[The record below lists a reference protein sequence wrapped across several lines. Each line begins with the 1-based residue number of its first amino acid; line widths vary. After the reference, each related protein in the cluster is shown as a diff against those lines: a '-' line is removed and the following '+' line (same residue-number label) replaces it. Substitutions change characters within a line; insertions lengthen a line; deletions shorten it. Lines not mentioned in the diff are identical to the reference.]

1 MTSST
6 HARPPFRHR
15 RLRQEDGT
23 SLVLRTDGTIT
34 ALNAQGTVDQVWA
47 EDEPGWAAQAIRFG
61 IQPRTSTTKPGR
73 PDPVIRPADR

>member
-15 RLRQEDGT
+15 RLRHEDGT

-34 ALNAQGTVDQVWA
+34 ALTAQGTADQVWA
-47 EDEPGWAAQAIRFG
+47 EDEPGWADQAIRFG
-61 IQPRTSTTKPGR
+61 IRPRVSTAKPGR
-73 PDPVIRPADR
+73 PDPVSRPADR

>member
-15 RLRQEDGT
+15 TLRHDDGST
-23 SLVLRTDGTIT
+23 LVMRTDGTIT
-34 ALNAQGTVDQVWA
+34 TQTAEGKADQVWA

-61 IQPRTSTTKPGR
+61 IRPRTATAKPGR
-73 PDPVIRPADR
+73 PDPVARPADR